1 MIDFFY
7 KFRNGGICEQM
18 IVTYPFFFVESWQY
32 GSRHA
37 YFGNKLLNKK
47 EKKHAEQKLV
57 TCEH

>member
-37 YFGNKLLNKK
+37 YFGNKLKQ
-47 EKKHAEQKLV
+47 EREEARGAEACYV
-57 TCEH
+57 